1 MLALGFWLGLFA
13 GLALWWIDT
22 PTGSI
27 DSTGAALIEVGR
39 ITGMIAGYLLLVQ
52 ILLMSRV
59 GWLDR
64 RVSANALVTLHRDLG
79 GLLVVLV
86 VAHAAFTIVGYAQTE
101 NVSIVAETT
110 TMLTTYEDMISAFVA
125 TGVLI
130 GVALLAIR
138 AIRTIMPYEV
148 WYYLHLTSYAVL
160 LLGYG
165 HQFATGRDLYE
176 PGVGRSFWIGLY
188 VFVLACLAW
197 GRVLAPIGLNLRHR
211 LRVASVVHEGQDMFS
226 IYISGR
232 RLDELKARA
241 GQFFRWRFLTAGCWW
256 QAHPFSLSAA
266 PNGRWLRLTIK
277 AVGTHTEQLKW
288 LNPGVRVFV
297 EGPSGVFTA
306 DRRTRHRALLI
317 AGGSGIA
324 PIRALLEDLPRR
336 TIVIYRASS
345 PDDLI
350 FREELDWLAEQRDSE
365 IFYVIGSRDDPGP
378 RSVMTPKGM
387 RRLVPDISR
396 RDVYLCGPEG
406 LVTASVALLKRLRV
420 PRRQMHLDPFEF

>member
-1 MLALGFWLGLFA
+1 MFASLAI
-13 GLALWWIDT
+13 WWFGT
-22 PTGSI
+22 PIGSV
-27 DSTGAALIEVGR
+27 DSLRAALIEAGR
-39 ITGMIAGYLLLVQ
+39 ITGMIAGYVLLVQ

-64 RVSANALVTLHRDLG
+64 RVSANALVALHRDLG
-79 GLLVVLV
+79 GSLVVLV
-86 VAHAAFTIVGYAQTE
+86 VAHASLTIVGYAQNE
-101 NVSIVAETT
+101 GKSLWGETT
-110 TMLTTYEDMISAFVA
+110 SIITTYEDMISAFVA

-138 AIRTIMPYEV
+138 AIRTLMPYEL
-148 WYYLHLTSYAVL
+148 WYHLHLTSYAVL

-176 PGVGRSFWIGLY
+176 PSVGRYFWIGLY
-188 VFVLACLAW
+188 VFVLACLVW
-197 GRVLAPIGLNLRHR
+197 GRVLAPTKLNLRHR

-226 IYISGR
+226 IYIKGR
-232 RLDELKARA
+232 RLDELEARA

-277 AVGTHTEQLKW
+277 AVGTHTERLKS
-288 LNPGVRVFV
+288 LQPDVRVFV

-350 FREELDWLAEQRDSE
+350 FRKELDWLAEERDSE
-365 IFYVIGSRDDPGP
+365 IYYVIGSRDDPGP

-406 LVTASVALLKRLRV
+406 LITASVTLLKRLRV